1 MRRDYVI
8 RQGRIDEEVDGENYL
23 ARTVYEPEE
32 LFDIGILDS
41 DGNKVMARRRIDPI
55 GFVRWKDC
63 KRGQQP

>member
-8 RQGRIDEEVDGENYL
+8 RPKADYDSWEADGKDSL

-32 LFDIGILDS
+32 LFDIGIVDS

-55 GFVRWKDC
+55 GFVRWADK
-63 KRGQQP
+63 